1 MTITVVVADD
11 QDLVRAG
18 LVSIVG
24 SFADVRVV
32 GEAVDGAQAVE
43 VVLAERPDIALLD
56 IRMPLVDGIEAIRRL
71 RSDPALGGVRLVVLT
86 TFGIDEYVFEA
97 LRAGAD
103 GFLLK
108 DVEPAELERS
118 IRALADGDSVISPG
132 VTRALVDDFLSRS
145 EPRTSTVVPSLTP
158 READILALV
167 CRGATNRDIALAL
180 IIGEATVKSYVSRLL
195 EKFAVTSRVALV
207 VAAYDAGLAP
217 SPG

>member
-180 IIGEATVKSYVSRLL
+180 FIGEATVKSYVSRLL